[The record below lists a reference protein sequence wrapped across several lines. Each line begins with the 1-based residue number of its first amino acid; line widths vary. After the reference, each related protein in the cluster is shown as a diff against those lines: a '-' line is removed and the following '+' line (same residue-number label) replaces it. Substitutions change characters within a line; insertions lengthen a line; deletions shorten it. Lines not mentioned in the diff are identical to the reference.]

1 MCVLCT
7 LANLDTD
14 TIFSILA
21 CQEACQDF
29 PLVAPNL
36 VQFVRHVHTTSC
48 DSVIQFYLLSEMRI
62 KIGFVANA
70 SQFGG

>member
-14 TIFSILA
+14 TIFSIL
-21 CQEACQDF
+21 ACQDF

-36 VQFVRHVHTTSC
+36 VQFVRHVHTTSR
-48 DSVIQFYLLSEMRI
+48 DSVFQFYLLSEMRI

-70 SQFGG
+70 SQFGGWL